1 MIRLTRESLAMV
13 TASKFRCPN
22 PCPLCT
28 EAACRDAVRSEAD
41 LDAIPD
47 EIDLLQVM
55 WARVRSSC
63 SERLPA
69 LQCHPL

>member
-1 MIRLTRESLAMV
+1 MA
-13 TASKFRCPN
+13 TATFPRCAN

-28 EAACRDAVRSEAD
+28 EAACRDAACSAAD

-55 WARVRSSC
+55 WAHVRSAC
-63 SERLPA
+63 GEGRPA
-69 LQCHPL
+69 SQCRPR